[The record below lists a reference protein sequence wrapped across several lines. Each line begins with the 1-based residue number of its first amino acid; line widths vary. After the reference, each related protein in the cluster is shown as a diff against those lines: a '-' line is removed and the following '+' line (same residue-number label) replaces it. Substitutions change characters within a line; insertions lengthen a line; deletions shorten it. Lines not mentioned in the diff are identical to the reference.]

1 MATNPDTLV
10 KFAVHDI
17 VNQIND
23 GMDPQA
29 ATEKVARELKLN
41 PQFIKRA
48 SEALNVA
55 LHYNHFKKHAEARA
69 DDFPIVDAQ
78 KIADNIFGATEK
90 TASEFRSE
98 LFSSFQSEE
107 ITPKFARYLEEGPHK
122 EAYTKLLNEKAATKF
137 DMSERGVYEKTA
149 NYVRD
154 LKKEAQDKRAE
165 ACEAEYQTNRSF
177 CKILEKFARAQ
188 EYRTSFDEFESQAFS
203 LYGEKASPYLDLL
216 HKTGQIKEARGKH
229 DATYKMFNA
238 CDEVKLLGTFLKN
251 AEELAA
257 IKQAADDAEHNF
269 KFENDYV
276 QETFRNR
283 GCTLFD
289 KAAGADSTIA
299 EKVEAEL
306 AKEGAAIQGISEE
319 DPVLAAVKVKKAE
332 AHKKKEAHVKEAF
345 SFIDTMMNSAKGES
359 KPSIS
364 ATSNSD
370 MDNRNRAFLLQEL
383 ATTDPILS
391 KQHPKKVV
399 DSYEQMLR
407 LAPEISNEKELV
419 RAFLRQ
425 STASQAIGPFEGQ
438 QLVEADTKL
447 LKQRM
452 LQKGLPGGGGG
463 DFGGGGGGPKGG
475 G

>member
-17 VNQIND
+17 VTQINE
-23 GMDPQA
+23 GLDPQTA
-29 ATEKVARELKLN
+29 AEKVARELKLN

-55 LHYNHFKKHAEARA
+55 LHYNHFKKNASARA

-90 TASEFRSE
+90 TASEFRSD
-98 LFSSFQSEE
+98 LFSSFQTEE

-122 EAYTKLLNEKAATKF
+122 EAYDKLLNETAITKF

-149 NYVRD
+149 NYLRD
-154 LKKEAQDKRAE
+154 LKQKAQDKRAE
-165 ACEAEYQTNRSF
+165 ACEAEYQTNRNF
-177 CKILEKFARAQ
+177 CKILEKFAYA
-188 EYRTSFDEFESQAFS
+188 EDYRTSFEEFESQAFS
-203 LYGEKASPYLDLL
+203 LYGEKVAQYIDLL
-216 HKTGQIKEARGKH
+216 YKSSHLKEARGKH
-229 DATYKMFNA
+229 DDSYKMFNA
-238 CDEVKLLGTFLKN
+238 CDEAKMLGTFLKT
-251 AEELAA
+251 AEELALV
-257 IKQAADDAEHNF
+257 KQAADDAEHNY
-269 KFENDYV
+269 KFEGDYASEIF
-276 QETFRNR
+276 QAR
-283 GCTLFD
+283 GCALFD
-289 KAAGADSTIA
+289 KAAGADPSIA
-299 EKVEAEL
+299 EKVELEL
-306 AKEGAAIQGISEE
+306 KKESEAIESISES
-319 DPVLAAVKVKKAE
+319 DPVLAAMKVKKAE
-332 AHKKKEAHVKEAF
+332 AYKKKEASIKEAF
-345 SFIDTMMNSAKGES
+345 SFIDNMLNSAKAES

-364 ATSNSD
+364 ATSNTD
-370 MDNRNRAFLLQEL
+370 ADNRNRAFLLQEL

-425 STASQAIGPFEGQ
+425 STASQAIGPFEGS
-438 QLVEADTKL
+438 QLVDADTKL

-463 DFGGGGGGPKGG
+463 GDFGGGAKGG

>member
-48 SEALNVA
+48 SEAINVA

-78 KIADNIFGATEK
+78 KIADDIFGTQEK
-90 TASEFRSE
+90 TASQFRSE
-98 LFSSFQSEE
+98 LFSSFQAEE
-107 ITPKFARYLEEGPHK
+107 ITPKFARYLEDGPHK
-122 EAYTKLLNEKAATKF
+122 EAYAKLINEKAVTKF
-137 DMSERGVYEKTA
+137 DMSERGVYEKAA
-149 NYVRD
+149 NYIRD

-177 CKILEKFARAQ
+177 CKILEKFARA
-188 EYRTSFDEFESQAFS
+188 EDYRTSFHEFESQAFAIH
-203 LYGEKASPYLDLL
+203 GEKAVPYLDLL
-216 HKTGQIKEARGKH
+216 YKTSQLKEARGKR
-229 DATYKMFNA
+229 DSSYKMFSPCEEVNA
-238 CDEVKLLGTFLKN
+238 FGAFLKN
-251 AEELAA
+251 AEELASV
-257 IKQAADDAEHNF
+257 KEAATDAEHNF
-269 KFENDYV
+269 KFENDYI
-276 QETFRNR
+276 QDTFQKR
-283 GCTLFD
+283 GCELFN
-289 KAAGADSTIA
+289 KVAQIDSTIA
-299 EKVEAEL
+299 ERVEAEL
-306 AKEGAAIQGISEE
+306 KKEAETIENIPVA
-319 DPVLAAVKVKKAE
+319 DPVLAAVKAKKTTE
-332 AHKKKEAHVKEAF
+332 FKKKEASVKEAF
-345 SFIDTMMNSAKGES
+345 SFIDSMMNAAKSEG
-359 KPSIS
+359 KPSVA
-364 ATSNSD
+364 ATSNSE

-399 DSYEQMLR
+399 DSYQQMLR

-452 LQKGLPGGGGG
+452 LQKGLPESGGWGGE
-463 DFGGGGGGPKGG
+463 KKI
-475 G
+475 